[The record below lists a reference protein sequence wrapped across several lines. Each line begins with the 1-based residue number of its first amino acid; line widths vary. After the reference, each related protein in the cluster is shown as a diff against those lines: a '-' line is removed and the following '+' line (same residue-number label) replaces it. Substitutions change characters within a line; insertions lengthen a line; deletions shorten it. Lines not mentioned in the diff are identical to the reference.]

1 MFHELFDGA
10 AWAEALPIIRGQFL
24 TATWETL
31 YVTVLSTFF
40 AILIGLPLGVLLV
53 TGDEKGIHPLPKW
66 VIRTLNVIINILRSV
81 PFLILMILVFPL
93 TRVIVGTTVGTT
105 ATIVP
110 LVIAAFPFIAR
121 LAETSLREVNP
132 NSIEM
137 AQSLGA
143 SPWQI
148 ITKVMI
154 PESVPLL
161 ISNATTAITTILGYT
176 AMSGIIGG
184 GGLGKIAINYG
195 YYRYRYVIMFAA
207 VILLVVLVQIFQ
219 SAGNKL
225 ATLSDKRLKA

>member
-1 MFHELFDGA
+1 M
-10 AWAEALPIIRGQFL
+10 
-24 TATWETL
+24 
-31 YVTVLSTFF
+31 
-40 AILIGLPLGVLLV
+40 
-53 TGDEKGIHPLPKW
+53 
-66 VIRTLNVIINILRSV
+66 IINILRSV

-93 TRVIVGTTVGTT
+93 TRVIVGTTVGTA

-143 SPWQI
+143 SPMQI
-148 ITKVMI
+148 IRKVML

-219 SAGNKL
+219 TVGNKL
-225 ATLSDKRLKA
+225 AAASDKRLKT